1 MLLRLADRVWHL
13 SGCFVELFKNVEQL
27 NAVLLLLLFLKIY
40 LMILVETFFPLTS
53 ILELT
58 LRVLPRLLWLE
69 LIRINLS
76 YRSFRIAK

>member
-1 MLLRLADRVWHL
+1 MLLRLADRVWL
-13 SGCFVELFKNVEQL
+13 FSGCFVELFKNVEQL

-53 ILELT
+53 ILELP

-76 YRSFRIAK
+76 WRSFRIAK

>member
-1 MLLRLADRVWHL
+1 MLLRLADRVWLL
-13 SGCFVELFKNVEQL
+13 SGCFVKLFKNVEQL
-27 NAVLLLLLFLKIY
+27 DAVLLLLLFLKIY

>member
-1 MLLRLADRVWHL
+1 MLLRLADRVWLL
-13 SGCFVELFKNVEQL
+13 SGCFVKLFKNVEQL